1 MLTVKLYTDGKVTVV
16 EGTKIN
22 VYAAGP
28 NEGIADNPK
37 DRLWDVI
44 EISVEQGEK
53 NKVFYLSS
61 IKRPRPKGWAA
72 EVDFYEKAY
81 IENEHGATIEIVKP
95 V

>member
-53 NKVFYLSS
+53 N
-61 IKRPRPKGWAA
+61 
-72 EVDFYEKAY
+72 
-81 IENEHGATIEIVKP
+81 
-95 V
+95 